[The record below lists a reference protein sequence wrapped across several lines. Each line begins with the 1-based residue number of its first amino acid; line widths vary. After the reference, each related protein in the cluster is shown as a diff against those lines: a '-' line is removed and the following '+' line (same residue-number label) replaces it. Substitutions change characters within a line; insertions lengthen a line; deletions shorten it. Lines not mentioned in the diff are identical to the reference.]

1 MTTFSMSDIT
11 HLATLSGLTLSGDE
25 TEQLQSSLESIIGYV
40 GMLDELDVADVEP
53 TYQVTDLCN
62 VYDDDEVR
70 SDGVSREDLLKL
82 APESHD
88 GQIKVPKVL

>member
-1 MTTFSMSDIT
+1 M
-11 HLATLSGLTLSGDE
+11 
-25 TEQLQSSLESIIGYV
+25 
-40 GMLDELDVADVEP
+40 ADVEP

-82 APESHD
+82 APASHD

>member
-1 MTTFSMSDIT
+1 MTTFSTSDIT

-53 TYQVTDLCN
+53 TYQVTDLEN
-62 VYDDDEVR
+62 VYRDDTVIDY
-70 SDGVSREDLLKL
+70 GVSREDLLAR
-82 APESHD
+82 APEQASSSV
-88 GQIKVPKVL
+88 KVPKVL